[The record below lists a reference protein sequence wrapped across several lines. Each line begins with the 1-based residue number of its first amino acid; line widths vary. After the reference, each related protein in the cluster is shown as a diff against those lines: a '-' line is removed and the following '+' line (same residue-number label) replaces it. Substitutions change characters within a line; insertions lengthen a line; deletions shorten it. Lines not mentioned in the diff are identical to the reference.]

1 MDRDQ
6 ADRTHLVT
14 STTALRY
21 SMIEVVA
28 NLTTNFFR
36 LATAKARQNYRL
48 GTVLTFA
55 RVTQRFA
62 RVIFTIQRFA
72 TNFLA
77 RRAINSYNNKRM
89 SNTAIRKRT
98 PAKKKNQCAN
108 PWN

>member
-62 RVIFTIQRFA
+62 RVIFTIQRLA
-72 TNFLA
+72 TNLLA
-77 RRAINSYNNKRM
+77 RRAINSYNNKKISRP
-89 SNTAIRKRT
+89 SK
-98 PAKKKNQCAN
+98 KKKNQCAN